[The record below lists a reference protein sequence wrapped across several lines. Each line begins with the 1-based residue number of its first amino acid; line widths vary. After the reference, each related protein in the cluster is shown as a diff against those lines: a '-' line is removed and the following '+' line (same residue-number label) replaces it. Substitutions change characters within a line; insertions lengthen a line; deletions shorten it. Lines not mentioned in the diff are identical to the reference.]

1 MQRSLYVHINNIK
14 LSEFDEIFQHIQFT
28 RKKSDPHSK
37 TRKTDII

>member
-28 RKKSDPHSK
+28 RKKM
-37 TRKTDII
+37 TRIPRFGKQT